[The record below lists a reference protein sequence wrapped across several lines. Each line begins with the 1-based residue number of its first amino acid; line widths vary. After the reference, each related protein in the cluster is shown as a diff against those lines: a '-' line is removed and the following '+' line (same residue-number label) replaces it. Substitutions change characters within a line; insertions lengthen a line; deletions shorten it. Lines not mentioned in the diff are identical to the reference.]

1 MKRVFITILI
11 LSLHFGLS
19 AQVYKGASKNISIE
33 EKLNELYCTGL
44 FQSTDGVILDV
55 ASNISARSYPNIL
68 DWLEGRVPGLQIYR
82 SGSGA
87 TVPIIRGGIAGVFLD
102 ENPISLNTLNSL
114 NTNDIAIIKVIK
126 TPFYGGFN
134 GGNGAI
140 AIYTAFDTGDDED
153 EDEQ

>member
-1 MKRVFITILI
+1 MKRVFIILMTF
-11 LSLHFGLS
+11 SFSVGLS
-19 AQVYKGASKNISIE
+19 AQVYKGSTKNFSIE

-55 ASNISARSYPNIL
+55 ASNSTARNYPNIL
-68 DWLEGRVPGLQIYR
+68 DWLEGRVAGLQISR
-82 SGSGA
+82 TGSGV
-87 TVPIIRGGIAGVFLD
+87 TVPIIRGGIAGIFLD
-102 ENPISLNTLNSL
+102 ENPISLTALNAL

-140 AIYTAFDTGDDED
+140 AIYTNFDTGDEEEED
-153 EDEQ
+153 